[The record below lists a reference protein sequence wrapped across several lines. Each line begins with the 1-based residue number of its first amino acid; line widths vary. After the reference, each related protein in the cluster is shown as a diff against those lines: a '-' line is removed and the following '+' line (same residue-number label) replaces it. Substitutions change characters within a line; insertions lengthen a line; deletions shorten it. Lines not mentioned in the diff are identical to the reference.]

1 MSDEGPGNGQPLAPQ
16 APTTPSVPS
25 VPPLPAVPVGRR
37 HPLLT
42 ALMIIIGIVA
52 LLPGVC
58 ALFFM
63 VAMPGGGGGALALLW
78 LVCLAIS
85 AGGIALIVRAS
96 RG

>member
-1 MSDEGPGNGQPLAPQ
+1 
-16 APTTPSVPS
+16 VPS
-25 VPPLPAVPVGRR
+25 VPPLPAVPVRRR

-42 ALMIIIGIVA
+42 ALMIIIGIIA

-63 VAMPGGGGGALALLW
+63 VALPGGGDGGIALLW

-85 AGGIALIVRAS
+85 AGGLFLIVRAA
-96 RG
+96 R